1 MFYLKNCAREAE
13 NNMNGGS
20 DKPRDLN
27 QADPTETT
35 NNILLSGDI
44 SKPRPRPQIF
54 SCDVKCMMA
63 NSFDGPV
70 RENQPLNFVS
80 RKNKTLNPITKK
92 SLSMDQ
98 IYRKNQNLNPDSKKH
113 LYVNPDT
120 KKYPNLNPESKK
132 PPNSNPDTKKNLNLE
147 QAPRKYLS
155 LDQIPRRYS
164 TLDQTR
170 KQLTLRIRKNRF
182 FKFFCDFNLTCLSL
196 KCVDLTGKQGNNS
209 PLFSF
214 NLKMCR
220 QGL

>member
-1 MFYLKNCAREAE
+1 MFYLKNCAREPE

-44 SKPRPRPQIF
+44 SKPRPRPQIS

-63 NSFDGPV
+63 NSFDRPV
-70 RENQPLNFVS
+70 QENQPLNHVS

-113 LYVNPDT
+113 LYMNPDT

-170 KQLTLRIRKNRF
+170 KHLTLRIRKNRF
-182 FKFFCDFNLTCLSL
+182 FKMFFFVPSI
-196 KCVDLTGKQGNNS
+196 
-209 PLFSF
+209 
-214 NLKMCR
+214 
-220 QGL
+220 